1 MGIASLMISGISL
14 IVAIVSFIISR
25 KSQFLQ
31 DRVNEIEIKLKEYE
45 LAEKEKEMH
54 EVSNIEA
61 RINHIVKGQYKIK
74 VWNSGNAVANNVTVS
89 WDKNDGILFFDEEK
103 LPFEFLEPQ
112 KSFDLSIST
121 YSGSPRKLLI
131 TTRWEDSKGTE
142 HSKEQWCDL

>member
-61 RINHIVKGQYKIK
+61 RINHSNNKNHLSSLTLSLIVINFNRYTCQGCR
-74 VWNSGNAVANNVTVS
+74 GN
-89 WDKNDGILFFDEEK
+89 
-103 LPFEFLEPQ
+103 
-112 KSFDLSIST
+112 
-121 YSGSPRKLLI
+121 
-131 TTRWEDSKGTE
+131 
-142 HSKEQWCDL
+142 